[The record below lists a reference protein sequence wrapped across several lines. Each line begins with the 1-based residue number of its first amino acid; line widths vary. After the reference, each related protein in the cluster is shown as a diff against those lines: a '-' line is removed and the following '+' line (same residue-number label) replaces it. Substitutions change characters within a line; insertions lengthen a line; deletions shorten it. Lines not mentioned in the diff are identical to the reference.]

1 MYTALDKEVSQEQPQ
16 RSRKRKR
23 RLPISIV
30 LGGLAILGA
39 VIYLIFAN
47 TQADAE
53 YYMTVS
59 ELQNCKICATQSV
72 RVAGEVQAGTIVYDN
87 AHGQVRFVIN
97 DGSRSLAVIYSGVV
111 PDIFRPGVT
120 VVVEG
125 HYTGQAPFQA
135 QTLLTKCPSKFQS
148 ATPGAQ

>member
-1 MYTALDKEVSQEQPQ
+1 MQTAPDTSISQEEVKPA
-16 RSRKRKR
+16 RKRKR
-23 RLPISIV
+23 RLPISFI
-30 LGGLAILGA
+30 LGGIAILGA

-59 ELQNCKICATQSV
+59 ELQQCKICATQSV
-72 RVAGEVQAGTIVYDN
+72 RVAGDVQAGTIVYDN
-87 AHGQVRFVIN
+87 ARGQVRFDIN

-111 PDIFRPGVT
+111 PDIFRAGVT

-125 HYTGQAPFQA
+125 HYTGQGPFQA

>member
-1 MYTALDKEVSQEQPQ
+1 MRTALDTPAQQDQSQP
-16 RSRKRKR
+16 RRKRKR
-23 RLPISIV
+23 RLPISFI
-30 LGGLAILGA
+30 LGGIAILGA

-59 ELQNCKICATQSV
+59 ELQHCNICATQAV

-87 AHGQVRFVIN
+87 AHGQVRFDIN
-97 DGSRSLAVIYSGVV
+97 DGSRSLAVVYSGVV
-111 PDIFRPGVT
+111 PDIFRAGVT

-125 HYTGQAPFQA
+125 HYTGKGPFQA

-148 ATPGAQ
+148 ATPGTQ